1 MIHGPFASTKGPC
14 VLYASAVTPDGAEPT
29 RAPATSEVSLGP
41 TTLRVPPL
49 GVGAWSWGDARYWGY
64 GERHTSRDV
73 VDAFMASVEAGVQL
87 FDTAEVYGH
96 GASEQVLG
104 WLVRK
109 SGAPVVLA
117 TKFAPLRG
125 RGGAKALRPALQAS
139 LRRMGVAKVD
149 LYQVHWADSE
159 EASIDDLMAA
169 LADVVDEGLVT
180 AVGVSNFSAS
190 EMRHAHGALA
200 ARGVALASNQ
210 VRYNLL
216 HRAPETDGVL
226 DACRELGASLLAYS
240 PLEQGV
246 LLGTYAVGR
255 APGGPRG
262 KAPWFADGHLAA
274 AVPVVAALR
283 DVGRTEG
290 ERPVEQVA
298 LNWLRAKAGVVPLAG
313 ARTGEQAARN
323 AGALGWT
330 LSEESVARLDAAT
343 AGFRQ

>member
-1 MIHGPFASTKGPC
+1 MTVPPPTHPT
-14 VLYASAVTPDGAEPT
+14 VTIGTTAL
-29 RAPATSEVSLGP
+29 RAPSLGA
-41 TTLRVPPL
+41 
-49 GVGAWSWGDARYWGY
+49 GAWAWGDVRYWGY

-73 VDAFMASVEAGVQL
+73 LDAFMASVEAGVTL

-104 WLVRK
+104 WLARK
-109 SGAPVVLA
+109 SDAPAVLA

-125 RGGAKALRPALQAS
+125 RGGARALRPALQAS
-139 LRRMGVAKVD
+139 LRRLQVSKVD

-169 LADVVDEGLVT
+169 LADAVDEGLVT

-190 EMRHAHGALA
+190 EMRRAHAALA
-200 ARGVALASNQ
+200 RRGVTLASNQ

-246 LLGTYAVGR
+246 LLGTYAAGKV
-255 APGGPRG
+255 PGGPRG
-262 KAPWFADGHLAA
+262 QAPWFAGGHLAA
-274 AVPVVAALR
+274 AAPVVTLLR
-283 DVGRTEG
+283 EIGRAEG
-290 ERPVEQVA
+290 DRPAEQVA
-298 LNWLRAKAGVVPLAG
+298 LNWLRAKAGVIPLAG

-330 LSEESVARLDAAT
+330 LSDAWVERLDEAT
-343 AGFRQ
+343 ARFRA

>member
-1 MIHGPFASTKGPC
+1 MFDLTHPPPVSIG
-14 VLYASAVTPDGAEPT
+14 ASA
-29 RAPATSEVSLGP
+29 
-41 TTLRVPPL
+41 LRVPSL
-49 GVGAWSWGDARYWGY
+49 GVGAWSWGDVRYWGY
-64 GERHTSRDV
+64 GQRHTSRDV
-73 VDAFMASVEAGVQL
+73 VDAFMASVEAGVTL

-109 SGAPVVLA
+109 SKAPVVLA

-125 RGGAKALRPALQAS
+125 RGGAKALRPALAGS

-149 LYQVHWADSE
+149 LYQVHWADFE

-190 EMRHAHGALA
+190 EMRRAHAALA
-200 ARGVALASNQ
+200 RRGVSLASNQ

-246 LLGTYAVGR
+246 LLGSYAVGQ
-255 APGGPRG
+255 APDGPRG
-262 KAPWFADGHLAA
+262 KSPWFADKHLAA
-274 AVPVVAALR
+274 AAPVVALLR
-283 DVGRTEG
+283 EIGRAEG

-298 LNWLRAKAGVVPLAG
+298 LNWLRAKAGVIPLAG

-323 AGALGWT
+323 AGALGWMM
-330 LSEESVARLDAAT
+330 SEASVARLDEAT
-343 AGFRQ
+343 TGFRS